1 MKSKPSSPSGKCIIY
16 GQPSWRLTST
26 DIEAFVTEMGG
37 HLGPVTFDRKGRK
50 LQPYSVAP
58 WAEEQTDPSLPPI
71 LKALRGDFFCL
82 PFGGNATPFG
92 REKHP
97 VHGETANAR
106 WQFRSLETSEGR
118 SCLHLSL
125 QTKVRS
131 GRVDKRVWLVDGQN
145 ILYSQHVVTGMS
157 GPMNLGHHAIIKFPD
172 APGSG
177 LLSTSRFVYGQVFP
191 QAFERPEEGGYSW
204 LKSGAEF
211 KSLEQV
217 PTITGE
223 TADLT
228 RYPARRGFEDLVML
242 VSDAAA
248 PFAWTAVAFP
258 KERYVWFALKDP
270 RILHETVLWLS
281 NGGRHYP
288 PWSSRHINVM
298 GLEEVTSYFHFGLA
312 ESARK
317 NPISRKGF
325 PTCLALKPRKPLVVP
340 YIMGV
345 ASIPAGFDRVA
356 SIRAAQGNR
365 AIILESA
372 SGRQAKAAVDLDFL
386 QAGAGW

>member
-1 MKSKPSSPSGKCIIY
+1 MKSKPSSPSGKRIIH
-16 GQPSWRLTST
+16 GQPSWRMAST
-26 DIEAFVTEMGG
+26 DVEAFVTEMGG

-97 VHGETANAR
+97 VHGETSNAR

-228 RYPARRGFEDLVML
+228 RFPARRGFEDLVML
-242 VSDAAA
+242 VNDAAA

-325 PTCLALKPRKPLVVP
+325 PTCLVLNPKQPLVVP

-345 ASIPAGFDRVA
+345 ASIQAGFDRVA

-365 AIILESA
+365 AIILESV
-372 SGRQAKAAVDLDFL
+372 SGRQAKAVVDLDFL